1 MLLVTSCSV
10 TLLFRE
16 HADLQVQV
24 RPLFGATHLVFLVH
38 QHECGE
44 EDELDSD
51 DQGEE
56 RKRIRI
62 EPWNPSD
69 HPAVHGHPSG
79 DEQELDK
86 DEAEASEKPG
96 DGAAHVLGCG
106 SLREHLLLKLG
117 DGRYVP
123 LSRGGHGW
131 LR

>member
-1 MLLVTSCSV
+1 
-10 TLLFRE
+10 
-16 HADLQVQV
+16 LQVQV
-24 RPLFGATHLVFLVH
+24 RPLFGATNLVFLVH

-69 HPAVHGHPSG
+69 HPGVHPDPSG

-86 DEAEASEKPG
+86 DEAKASEKPG
-96 DGAAHVLGCG
+96 DGAADMLGYG

-117 DGRYVP
+117 DGSYIP
-123 LSRGGHGW
+123 LSRGSDGR